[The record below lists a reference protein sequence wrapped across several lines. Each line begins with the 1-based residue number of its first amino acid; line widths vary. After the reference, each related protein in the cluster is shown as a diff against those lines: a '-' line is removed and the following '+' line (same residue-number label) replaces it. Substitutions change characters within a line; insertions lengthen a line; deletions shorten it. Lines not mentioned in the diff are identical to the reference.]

1 MITAKAGAKI
11 NLVFQVDQ
19 LQPDGYHPVNSLYQ
33 ELELRGEVTI
43 ETGVPGSGFSIE
55 ITTEGLPS
63 RHISSVPK
71 DRTNL
76 VYKVAEYLFGR
87 ANIPLLDLSV
97 TIHKQIPV
105 AGGMAGGSADAAA
118 MLLAVNEYLSR
129 EHQIAKLS
137 DKEILEIAKE
147 FGSDVPFSLLGGLAA
162 GQGRGE
168 QLTSMPALPFETNWV
183 ILISQEGLSTPSVFA
198 KFDQIG
204 GGTKFR
210 DLSNIPRTVTELA
223 EIMTNDLQEAAISLL
238 PAVASNLKE
247 LEDLGALKA
256 MVSGSGPTVIGLFE
270 SSELAIRAV
279 EQLRNMGHFAL
290 TTWAGAGGAQ
300 LQR

>member
-11 NLVFQVDQ
+11 NLVFQVGQ

-33 ELELRGEVTI
+33 ELQLSDLVSI
-43 ETGVPGSGFSIE
+43 EKGVPGSGFSIE
-55 ITTEGLPS
+55 VTTEGLPS
-63 RHISSVPK
+63 RHINSVPK

-97 TIHKQIPV
+97 TINKQIPV

-118 MLLAVNEYLSR
+118 MLVAVNEYLSI
-129 EHQIAKLS
+129 EHQISRLS
-137 DKEILEIAKE
+137 DQDLLEIAKE
-147 FGSDVPFSLLGGLAA
+147 FGSDVPFSFCGGLAI
-162 GQGRGE
+162 GQVRGE
-168 QLTSMPALPFETNWV
+168 QLTSLPALPFETNWV

-198 KFDQIG
+198 RFDQLG
-204 GGTKFR
+204 GGTQFR
-210 DLSNIPRTVTELA
+210 DLSQLPRNVTELA

-238 PAVASNLKE
+238 PAIASNLHV
-247 LEDLGALKA
+247 LEDLGALKTI
-256 MVSGSGPTVIGLFE
+256 VSGSGPTVIGLFE
-270 SSELAIRAV
+270 SGELANRAV
-279 EQLRNMGHFAL
+279 EQLRNMGQFAL
-290 TTWAGAGGAQ
+290 TTRAGAGGAQ